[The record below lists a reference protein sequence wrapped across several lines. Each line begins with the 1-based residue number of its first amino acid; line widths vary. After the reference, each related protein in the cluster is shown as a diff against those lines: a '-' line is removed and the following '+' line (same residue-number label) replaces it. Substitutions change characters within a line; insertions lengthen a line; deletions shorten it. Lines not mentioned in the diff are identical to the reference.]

1 MCSNQQCCDGMMHS
15 DLVNP
20 AAECIHLKAATC
32 ATMAK
37 EIWLTEDA
45 LQELHSLQNISKST
59 QERCIEEQINAWKSS
74 ASVVALADFTPY
86 GYNDRMLYFSVFT
99 GSVSYY
105 AKFMRVRVTFDS
117 VTGDWSCKCP
127 ASTEKKSC
135 IHEVLAKWY
144 LMQES
149 PSQLELGQ
157 RYTLCFFE
165 NCSIALQNVCNFVSF
180 FMLY

>member
-1 MCSNQQCCDGMMHS
+1 MVPYSGAGLAAPIHVQSHKKMQIQMCSNQQCCDGMMHS

-86 GYNDRMLYFSVFT
+86 GYNDRMLNFPVFLLE
-99 GSVSYY
+99 
-105 AKFMRVRVTFDS
+105 AFRIMQN
-117 VTGDWSCKCP
+117 SCVF
-127 ASTEKKSC
+127 A
-135 IHEVLAKWY
+135 
-144 LMQES
+144 
-149 PSQLELGQ
+149 
-157 RYTLCFFE
+157 
-165 NCSIALQNVCNFVSF
+165 
-180 FMLY
+180 